1 MRRSALSGHLPSAAG
16 EGGRAEPVRRFA
28 VSLATCGE
36 SAFPALWRGPG
47 VGCLSRGHQ
56 PRAGWRFR
64 PLVLPVGLEP
74 PTLRLKAPALPSK
87 LRQHI
92 SGGPAARSYTL

>member
-1 MRRSALSGHLPSAAG
+1 MRRSAPSGHLPSAAG
-16 EGGRAEPVRRFA
+16 EGGRTEPVHRFA
-28 VSLATCGE
+28 VSATCGE

-64 PLVLPVGLEP
+64 PLVRQGGIEP
-74 PTLRLKAPALPSK
+74 PALILEFTQECLTPD
-87 LRQHI
+87 
-92 SGGPAARSYTL
+92 AAYIGRPQPPGLIR